1 MVPEQVSFFS
11 ARQDDFELAAEVG
24 DSQSEEGLTRVRLT
38 GDGRL
43 TVEQERGYE
52 KVEQFHA
59 ELDRENTEVLLRQA
73 SQFDWE
79 QHFPPRPGLPD
90 EAIVQWFLHD
100 RQGGTVTLKVWLR
113 DAEKNRMMEPVLTAL
128 RKNVEQMTNGQLFL

>member
-1 MVPEQVSFFS
+1 MLPKQVSFFS
-11 ARQDDFELAAEVG
+11 ARQNDFELVAEVG
-24 DSQSEEGLTRVRLT
+24 DPKSEEGLTRVRLS

-43 TVEQERGYE
+43 SVEQERGEE
-52 KVEQFHA
+52 KAEQFQG
-59 ELDRENTEVLLRQA
+59 ELDRENTEILLRQA

-113 DAEKNRMMEPVLTAL
+113 DAEKNRVMEPVLSTL
-128 RKNVEQMTNGQLFL
+128 RKSVEQMTYGKLYL